1 MSYTLPSNLL
11 DRFIN
16 DYAEGILSKA
26 ELQSFSELKEQD
38 LEIQKKASAGIAVR
52 KYLQNL
58 KPVGCRPEFDQ
69 RMAAKFAMEL
79 ERETAK
85 RNRERIAQPA
95 VSS

>member
-26 ELQSFSELKEQD
+26 ELQSFSELKEKD
-38 LEIQKKASAGIAVR
+38 IEIQQKASAGIAIR
-52 KYLQNL
+52 KYLKNL
-58 KPVGCRPEFDQ
+58 KVVGCRPGFDQ
-69 RMAAKFAMEL
+69 RMAAKFALEL
-79 ERETAK
+79 EHETTR
-85 RNRERIAQPA
+85 RNSERLSQPA

>member
-1 MSYTLPSNLL
+1 MNYTLPSNLL
-11 DRFIN
+11 DRIIN

-38 LEIQKKASAGIAVR
+38 LEIQKKASAGITVR
-52 KYLQNL
+52 KYLKNL
-58 KPVGCRPEFDQ
+58 KPVGCRPGFDQ

-79 ERETAK
+79 ERETSM
-85 RNRERIAQPA
+85 RNRVRITQPA